1 MAQEPKPKRRAL
13 DRPWVRGLLSWL
25 IAVYLR
31 VLRLVTRWELEA
43 PAETRAL
50 LEGQQGFVG
59 CFSHS
64 RIALTYPSWKWPIDR
79 LTVLTSSHRD
89 GLLLARAVE
98 RLGTTVISGSG
109 TSPAQ
114 GGKEALRALTD
125 YAAKGHIIGITP
137 DGPKGPFLR
146 VKGGCVRVAMAAD
159 IPLVPFALALR
170 RASYLKTWDRFV
182 LPWPF
187 SRGVLLFGEPI
198 AVPQERSLQALE
210 ETRKQVED
218 SLIALTQEADR
229 RCGRPLL
236 EPGRDSGRRPK
247 SRKKAGGSGE
257 SAGA

>member
-1 MAQEPKPKRRAL
+1 MAAGSKPKRRAL
-13 DRPWVRGLLSWL
+13 DRPWVRGGLSWL
-25 IAVYLR
+25 IASYLR
-31 VLRLVTRWELEA
+31 FLRLTTRWEFEA
-43 PAETRAL
+43 PEETKAL
-50 LEGQQGFVG
+50 LEARQGFVG

-64 RIALTYPSWKWPIDR
+64 RIALTYPSWPWPIER
-79 LTVLTSSHRD
+79 MTVLTSSHRD

-98 RLGTTVISGSG
+98 RLGTQVISGSG

-125 YAAKGHIIGITP
+125 IAAKGNIIGITP
-137 DGPKGPFLR
+137 DGPRGPFLR

-170 RASYLKTWDRFV
+170 RSSYLKTWDRFV

-187 SRGVLLFGEPI
+187 SRGVLLFGAPV

-210 ETRKQVED
+210 EARKQVEE

-229 RCGRPLL
+229 RCGRAVL
-236 EPGRDSGRRPK
+236 EPGVDSGRRPK
-247 SRKKAGGSGE
+247 SRNTKGRK
-257 SAGA
+257 